1 MPGWLKRSPVLPEPP
16 RPKSQNNHGGDA
28 SGSRMSSVVG
38 VQGEHGFISSR
49 EWWHF
54 SGALRMR
61 RGRGIWRRPCRPAHQ
76 RACTGELT
84 EGNPPRN
91 LLTGPH
97 PSAGRARV
105 AAESRV
111 SWVGQNMRRQ
121 RKSGLGGSWSAL
133 WVSER
138 SLGGWAAA
146 AFPSWGPQR
155 RSVSLPGAQ
164 PSSTQRSD
172 SRDGLALG

>member
-1 MPGWLKRSPVLPEPP
+1 MNATRYSRKCPLHSPCICESSLCASMAKRQPCPPGAST
-16 RPKSQNNHGGDA
+16 PKVSEYHGGDA

-49 EWWHF
+49 ERWHF

-61 RGRGIWRRPCRPAHQ
+61 RGQGIWRRPCRLAHQ

-91 LLTGPH
+91 LLTESH
-97 PSAGRARV
+97 SSAGKARV

-111 SWVGQNMRRQ
+111 SWVGQNTRRQ

-133 WVSER
+133 WVRQR
-138 SLGGWAAA
+138 SLGG
-146 AFPSWGPQR
+146 
-155 RSVSLPGAQ
+155 
-164 PSSTQRSD
+164 
-172 SRDGLALG
+172 